1 MGKDYSLFGTL
12 EYEGEFYNGT
22 KTGNGKNYNIL
33 NGLI

>member
-12 EYEGEFYNGT
+12 EYEGEFYDGNR
-22 KTGNGKNYNIL
+22 TGIGQNYNIL